1 MQKKIFGTSDNP
13 RNEKP
18 EDIIKDILSGI
29 KDRTNTRAM
38 VDRAFA
44 IYEALKELKNEN
56 DVLMILGKGDEEY
69 IEVAGEKIPFDD
81 REVTRLL
88 LEKLQNEIDS

>member
-1 MQKKIFGTSDNP
+1 
-13 RNEKP
+13 
-18 EDIIKDILSGI
+18 
-29 KDRTNTRAM
+29 M

-69 IEVAGEKIPFDD
+69 IEVAGEKYTI
-81 REVTRLL
+81 
-88 LEKLQNEIDS
+88 